1 MKKLLNNNLVLPCLG
16 PAPMAGLLAGG
27 TSCEDSDTRFLDG
40 CSPISPGPLSPGPL
54 SPGPLSP
61 EPLSPGWKRTN
72 SVMLSVHISK
82 ARCKSVLS
90 ASLFNST

>member
-27 TSCEDSDTRFLDG
+27 TSCEDSDKRFLDG
-40 CSPISPGPLSPGPL
+40 CSPISPGPL

-82 ARCKSVLS
+82 ACCKSVLS
-90 ASLFNST
+90 AFLFNST